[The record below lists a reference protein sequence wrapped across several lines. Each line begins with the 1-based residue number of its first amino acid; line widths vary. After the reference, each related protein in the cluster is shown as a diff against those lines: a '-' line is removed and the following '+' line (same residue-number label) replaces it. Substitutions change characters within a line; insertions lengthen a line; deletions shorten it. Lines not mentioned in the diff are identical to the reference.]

1 LSATPARVLGV
12 DGCAS
17 GWIAVRLD
25 ADGVASFA
33 VARHFAALAGVDDA
47 LTYIDI
53 PIGLPE
59 SGERGCDR
67 AARNIL
73 KGAASRVFLGLRRP
87 LLGYLGDYGA
97 ANQWAKSDGK
107 GLSRQAFAIL
117 PKIAE
122 IDGAMTPA
130 RQRAIRES
138 HPELVFC
145 RLNGGVPLASKHSAE
160 GLRRRREIV
169 ARQGIGA
176 IDRWLAELRG
186 SGAKPDDLLD
196 AAILAV
202 AARGAAQGPAW
213 RVKCP
218 EAHDARGLRMDIWF

>member
-1 LSATPARVLGV
+1 LSTASARVLGV

-25 ADGVASFA
+25 VDGAARFSVAHEFA
-33 VARHFAALAGVDDA
+33 SLAGAGDA
-47 LTYIDI
+47 LTYIDM

-67 AARNIL
+67 AARKLL
-73 KGAASRVFLGLRRP
+73 KGAAARVFLGLRRP
-87 LLGYLGDYGA
+87 LLGCPGDYAA
-97 ANQWAKSDGK
+97 ANRWAKADGK

-122 IDGAMTPA
+122 IDRAMTPA
-130 RQRAIRES
+130 RQKAIRES

-145 RLNGGVPLASKHSAE
+145 RFNGGVPLLSKHTAE
-160 GLRRRREIV
+160 GLRQRRQIV
-169 ARQGIGA
+169 AGHGIKD
-176 IDRWLAELRG
+176 IDRWLGELRG
-186 SGAKPDDLLD
+186 TGAKPDDLLD

-202 AARGAAQGPAW
+202 AARDAARGPSW

-218 EAHDARGLRMDIWF
+218 EARDARGLRMDIWF